1 MRKLLVV
8 LGLPIDSLTLDEA
21 LDRCEEF
28 IAAGRTTGR
37 THQIATV
44 NTHFVVNALQDP
56 ELRRIL
62 QEADMTTADGMP
74 LVWAS
79 RLLGAPLP
87 GRVTGAD
94 MVPALAARAARRG
107 YSIYFLGAREGVA
120 ARAAAILQ
128 RRYPGLKVAG
138 VHSPPLTTLLEMDRT
153 IVERVR
159 DARPDIL
166 LVAFGNPKQEKWIRM
181 HAPEL
186 RVPVCIGV
194 GATLDFI
201 VGVTKRAPLWMQ
213 RSGLEWAYRVMQEP
227 RRLFKR
233 YLRDFFHFGVSF
245 ARQWWLMGPLAVAND
260 APARPVADI
269 AADGGEP
276 ATNGAGMPVIHI
288 RGRLTATSSPALL
301 REARGVLQRSASLVL
316 NLADTEFVDSAG
328 IGALVAVAHQ
338 ARASGGTLYLKDVPA
353 PVNRLLALLKL
364 TTVFALLPDAMADA
378 TGHPAPEWSGDVQ
391 QAPNGWLVVRAP
403 RTFDE
408 RTAPRLLEWCQT
420 RLIEAPCLVVDLS
433 ETVFVSSAAMVTL
446 IRLDRM
452 ARERGGDL
460 CVVGG
465 YGEVL
470 QTLRL
475 AQVDR
480 LLRFSDTLDEAL
492 ATPARYARALGGDA
506 VLTTERERAS

>member
-8 LGLPIDSLTLDEA
+8 LGLPIDNLTLDEA

-28 IAAGRTTGR
+28 IAVGRATGR
-37 THQIATV
+37 THQVATI
-44 NTHFVVNALQDP
+44 NTHFVVNALHDP
-56 ELRRIL
+56 ELQRIL

-128 RRYPGLKVAG
+128 LRYPGLEVAG

-159 DARPDIL
+159 NARPDIL

-186 RVPVCIGV
+186 GVPLCIGV

-213 RSGLEWAYRVMQEP
+213 RTGLEWAYRVMQEP

-233 YLRDFFHFGVSF
+233 YLRDFFLFGYSF
-245 ARQWWLMGPLAVAND
+245 ARQWWLMERLTGPGD
-260 APARPVADI
+260 APAWLAVEV
-269 AADGGEP
+269 AADGNEQAG
-276 ATNGAGMPVIHI
+276 NGAGMPLIRI
-288 RGRLTATSSPALL
+288 RGRLTSSSSPVLL
-301 REARGVLQRSASLVL
+301 QEVRRVLQRSASLAL
-316 NLADTEFVDSAG
+316 NLAEIEFVDNAG
-328 IGALVAVAHQ
+328 IGALVAAAHQ

-353 PVNRLLALLKL
+353 PVAQLLALLNL
-364 TTVFALLPDAMADA
+364 TNFFTLIPDALAGA
-378 TGHPAPEWSGDVQ
+378 NGRHAPAWSGDVQ
-391 QAPNGWLVVRAP
+391 PALNGWVVIRAP
-403 RTFDE
+403 TIFDE
-408 RTAPRLLEWCQT
+408 RTAPQLFEQCRT
-420 RLIEAPCLVVDLS
+420 PLIEAQCLVIDLS
-433 ETVFVSSAAMVTL
+433 ETVFLSSAAMVTL
-446 IRLDRM
+446 INLDRM
-452 ARERGGDL
+452 AQEHGGEL
-460 CVVGG
+460 CVAGG
-465 YGEVL
+465 NGDVL
-470 QTLRL
+470 RTMKL
-475 AQVDR
+475 AHVDR
-480 LLRFSDTLDEAL
+480 LLRFSGTLAEAL
-492 ATPARYARALGGDA
+492 ATPARYARPVGDGP
-506 VLTTERERAS
+506 VLTAPHAQTS